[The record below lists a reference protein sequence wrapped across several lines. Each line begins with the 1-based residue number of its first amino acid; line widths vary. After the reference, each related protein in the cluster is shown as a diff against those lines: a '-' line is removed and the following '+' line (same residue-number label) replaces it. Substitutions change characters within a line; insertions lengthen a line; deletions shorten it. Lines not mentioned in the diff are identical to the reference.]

1 MGIRFFC
8 PNGHRLHV
16 KAFQA
21 GRRGICPHC
30 GASMEI
36 PSESTRPSSKRKT
49 AKGAKVGTAQRGSPS
64 PPTAAA
70 EADRQRFTSSD
81 RTEGEVSAS
90 TQLGAP
96 DEMPM
101 SLAQGDPAAGVAAP
115 VSMAELGGAP
125 VPPMTG
131 GDAAGSDPL
140 AEAPNA
146 VWYIRPPSG
155 GQFGPASR
163 DVMKAWI
170 AEGRVAPDALVWR
183 EGWRDWR
190 EAGAVFPH
198 LGGSDFVPG
207 MQDILPP
214 EPLEYHPVTA
224 SYAKPGGKKPGAKF
238 GLILAIAIAVT
249 LLLLAGVLAWWQY
262 R

>member
-36 PSESTRPSSKRKT
+36 PLESTRPGSKGKI
-49 AKGAKVGTAQRGSPS
+49 AKGSKVGAAQRDSPS
-64 PPTAAA
+64 PPTATQT
-70 EADRQRFTSSD
+70 DRQRSTSSD
-81 RTEGEVSAS
+81 SMEGEVSAS
-90 TQLGAP
+90 VQLGAP
-96 DEMPM
+96 DQMRM
-101 SLAQGDPAAGVAAP
+101 SLPPGDPAAGVAAP
-115 VSMAELGGAP
+115 VSMAELGGEPA
-125 VPPMTG
+125 PPMTG

-198 LGGSDFVPG
+198 LGGGDFVPG

-214 EPLEYHPVTA
+214 EPLEYHPVIA
-224 SYAKPGGKKPGAKF
+224 SYAKPGTKKPGAKF
-238 GLILAIAIAVT
+238 GLILAIVLPLA
-249 LLLLAGVLAWWQY
+249 LLLLAGVLAWWQS